1 MSFGTEGVKA
11 WVSRVS
17 KVGSSLNDSD
27 SDLLLRVVEGSKAF
41 MKSYGANFVV
51 KRPDLPLLVQ
61 LSGDCTPV
69 SLRSSHTHVSGKHKI
84 KATGRET
91 MELFVSQ

>member
-27 SDLLLRVVEGSKAF
+27 SELLLR
-41 MKSYGANFVV
+41 
-51 KRPDLPLLVQ
+51 

-69 SLRSSHTHVSGKHKI
+69 SLRSSHTHDSGKHTI